1 MALAFAA
8 YAWNRRKSAN
18 IYGDD
23 LWGEEE
29 QEVPEFSMLRAG

>member
-8 YAWNRRKSAN
+8 YAWKRRKSAN

-29 QEVPEFSMLRAG
+29 VTEFSMLRAA

>member
-8 YAWNRRKSAN
+8 YAWKRRKSAN

-23 LWGEEE
+23 LWGDEE
-29 QEVPEFSMLRAG
+29 QEVTEFSMLRAA